1 MRHVL
6 IIEDNATDIFILQMY
21 LAKLRFMSSVVTNVF
36 SIIDYVN
43 QDKTDII
50 ITDLHMPVVSGI
62 EVIRQVRSVDKDI
75 PIIVLTANTT
85 EAARMDSFKAGANYY
100 MTKPYTMSDLR
111 TVLTNLSNNDRTK
124 IRVD

>member
-85 EAARMDSFKAGANYY
+85 EAARMDSFKAGANY
-100 MTKPYTMSDLR
+100 
-111 TVLTNLSNNDRTK
+111 
-124 IRVD
+124 

>member
-21 LAKLRFMSSVVTNVF
+21 LAKLRFMSSVITNVF

-62 EVIRQVRSVDKDI
+62 EVIRQVRAVDKEI

-100 MTKPYTMSDLR
+100 MTKPYSINDLR
-111 TVLTNLSNNDRTK
+111 TVLTNLSNHDRTK

>member
-100 MTKPYTMSDLR
+100 MTKPYTMNDLR
-111 TVLTNLSNNDRTK
+111 TVLTNLSNHDRTK